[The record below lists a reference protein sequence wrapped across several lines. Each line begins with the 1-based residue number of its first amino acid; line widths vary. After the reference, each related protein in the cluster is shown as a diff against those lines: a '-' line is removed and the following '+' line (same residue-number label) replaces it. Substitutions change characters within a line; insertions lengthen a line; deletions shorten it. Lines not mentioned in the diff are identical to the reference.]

1 MSQSNLPAKPNDIGQ
16 KFNAAAS
23 MAVFAE
29 YRRNL
34 AKNSIERHDRAL
46 FEFAKFLKEQG
57 FYAELPLL
65 EEDPADWS
73 LVTWGVVGAF
83 KSRLLG
89 RGFSIATV
97 NSTLSIV
104 KKYAAL
110 AMKAGTLP
118 ESEGIRIAL
127 QRGIAPNE
135 AENVNRER
143 TETRKP
149 DSKKSEAN
157 ALSGAQRRQ
166 LLRLPNLETA
176 TGRRDAVLLRLLFV
190 YTLRIS
196 EALVLTTSDIDT
208 ATGIIKVKRI
218 KTKKKHNLRM
228 RGAALSILQDYVAQD
243 APTPYL
249 FPSSRKGGKIGKGDK
264 PMTRQAAF
272 ELVRKYGRLIGV
284 ENLSPHDGRHTATTL
299 LADQGVEFDKVR
311 DIRGDAKGST
321 IALQYIKQREV
332 ANDSVSEDVFGDGK

>member
-29 YRRNL
+29 YRRKL
-34 AKNSIERHDRAL
+34 AENSKKRHAQAL
-46 FEFAKFLKEQG
+46 FEFADFLVASG
-57 FYAELPLL
+57 VYADMPDLATSPQ
-65 EEDPADWS
+65 AWS
-73 LVTWGVVGAF
+73 LVTWGLVAAF
-83 KSRLLG
+83 KNMMLKG
-89 RGFSIATV
+89 DFAIATI
-97 NSTLSIV
+97 NSNLSIV
-104 KKYAAL
+104 KKYASLAL
-110 AMKAGTLP
+110 QAKAIA
-118 ESEGIRIAL
+118 EDDGIRIAL
-127 QRGIAPNE
+127 LRGIAPNE
-135 AENVNRER
+135 ADNINQGRAAI
-143 TETRKP
+143 RKP
-149 DSKKSEAN
+149 TGKKSEAN

-166 LLRLPNLETA
+166 LLRLPDLETP

-208 ATGIIKVKRI
+208 ATGIIKIKRI